1 MSSIIDSLFFELG
14 ITGDF
19 ERQVNDALKNLND
32 FDTGVKNTEKTADNL
47 GKSAKQVGGIFSQL
61 AQLFSKG
68 AGFDALAKDASI
80 ANDELKALAK
90 NLGLN
95 AEQLA
100 AWEHSANLN
109 NGSGKSAINF
119 IKNLSNNLM
128 RDATEGN
135 KTVLNMLS
143 ELNGQSDEKI
153 DIFNDDHTVKK
164 ADDILLEMADR
175 FSKMDRNK
183 AYSIASKMG
192 MDDGLFN
199 ILAEGKESAASKLNI
214 AGLDLEQKKRSELE
228 KLKQQGEKQSQKNV
242 KVAKDLLESV
252 TKFTKVLGALGTM
265 VMAGV
270 GFERLIEDM
279 ANFNK
284 ELDNT
289 SKNIGVTSTALTNWR
304 GAAAL
309 AGGSA
314 EGMTSFLGQL
324 QNSFN
329 RLAIMG
335 DTSLVPVFNAF
346 GVGVLDANGKVRD
359 LNDVL
364 LDLSASMSKMDRVQA
379 HTLAQSLGM
388 DDGTFN
394 LLIQGP
400 EKVNAYLTKVSG
412 LYKSTEQ
419 DLATSQKLTES
430 ISYIN
435 EQFNAL
441 KLMIANAVTPVLV
454 KMADYVTE
462 FFNYLQKHEGLVKGV
477 FYGFATALSV
487 VLIPTLITAAGAAVA
502 FIAPFLPAIAVI
514 LGVAAA
520 IGLLY
525 DDYVTWANGGESLF
539 NWDVFIKWIKTASLS
554 IDNLKSAISFL
565 ITGYKDWG
573 KALQA
578 GKDWLELKGFTKN
591 GEVSISSLAT
601 GFSNLAKDLWNT
613 LLPAIKAVS
622 GAVSKM
628 LDGDFSGA
636 WEDLKNLS
644 VSAFNGATDLLKET
658 AKEAKDRLTGFY
670 DLTFGHDPETDKN
683 SLTQNTKTGNIFN
696 KGKISEV
703 DRKLLKD
710 LNDLGYSDEE
720 KAMFLAT
727 IKHESNSYSTLKE
740 NGNYR
745 SVERMQEANI
755 KRAKDDPNG
764 AAIAISQGEDAI
776 LEFMYG
782 GRMGNNEAGDGAKYK
797 GRGFIQITGKDNYK
811 KIGDALGV
819 DLVKNPELLETDRDL
834 ALKASIAWWEI
845 KKTESENF
853 RNAINNGDFKT
864 VTKGVNGSL
873 NGWDD
878 RLAKYNNARDIILNG
893 DNTYNS
899 QYVTNNDGDT
909 QNNTVINQQEKTIE
923 VAKRQESDA
932 ALLTKG
938 INTLIDLANKPFV
951 GEEIAQAANK
961 AQPHIAAMT
970 NLARGQ
976 NVVNNNQTE
985 VAINGNIVVNSTSPT
1000 ISGTVGDAM
1009 EGVSRRIVVLN
1020 RNNYGL
1026 S

>member
-1 MSSIIDSLFFELG
+1 MSNIIDSLFFELG

-68 AGFDALAKDASI
+68 AGFDAIAKDASI

-95 AEQLA
+95 AEKLA

-135 KTVLNMLS
+135 KTVLNMLA

-199 ILAEGKESAASKLNI
+199 TLAEGKESAASKLNI

-242 KVAKDLLESV
+242 KVAKDLLEAV

-454 KMADYVTE
+454 EMADYVTE
-462 FFNYLQKHEGLVKGV
+462 FLNYLQKHEGLVKGV
-477 FYGFATALSV
+477 FYGFATVLSA
-487 VLIPTLITAAGAAVA
+487 VLIPTLISAAGAAVA

-539 NWDVFIKWIKTASLS
+539 NWDVFIKWIKTANLS

-565 ITGYKDWG
+565 ITGYKNWG

-591 GEVSISSLAT
+591 GEMSISSLAT

-644 VSAFNGATDLLKET
+644 VSAFNGATDLLKKT
-658 AKEAKDRLTGFY
+658 YKEAKDRLTGFY
-670 DLTFGHDPETDKN
+670 DLSGGHDPETDKN
-683 SLTQNTKTGNIFN
+683 SLTQN
-696 KGKISEV
+696 
-703 DRKLLKD
+703 
-710 LNDLGYSDEE
+710 
-720 KAMFLAT
+720 
-727 IKHESNSYSTLKE
+727 KE
-740 NGNYR
+740 NLLN
-745 SVERMQEANI
+745 N
-755 KRAKDDPNG
+755 KNNG
-764 AAIAISQGEDAI
+764 FKGFGEDVDNYIKEAA
-776 LEFMYG
+776 ERYG
-782 GRMGNNEAGDGAKYK
+782 IGEDVLRGFVKMEAGWNNE
-797 GRGFIQITGKDNYK
+797 ISPTG
-811 KIGDALGV
+811 ALGV
-819 DLVKNPELLETDRDL
+819 GQFTEGTWNDL
-834 ALKASIAWWEI
+834 ATTKEGKAIGMTPITSQNR
-845 KKTESENF
+845 KTQNDP
-853 RNAINNGDFKT
+853 RLDKRINTLATG
-864 VTKGVNGSL
+864 L
-873 NGWDD
+873 
-878 RLAKYNNARDIILNG
+878 LAKNNSKRLQENGIAVTGENLYMAHNIGASGLIRALKGNAKDSDIIAMKHNGMKDGMSPQQFIEFQKGRFNRHYTIANNFNNATK
-893 DNTYNS
+893 NTNNS
-899 QYVTNNDGDT
+899 QYVTNNAGDT
-909 QNNTVINQQEKTIE
+909 QNSTVINQQEKTIE

-938 INTLIDLANKPFV
+938 INTLINLANKPFV

-985 VAINGNIVVNSTSPT
+985 VAINGNIVVNSSSST

-1009 EGVSRRIVVLN
+1009 EGLSRRIVVLN

-1026 S
+1026 N

>member
-1 MSSIIDSLFFELG
+1 MSNIIDSLFFELG

-68 AGFDALAKDASI
+68 AGFDAIAKDASI

-95 AEQLA
+95 AEKLA

-199 ILAEGKESAASKLNI
+199 TLAEGKESAASKLNI

-242 KVAKDLLESV
+242 KVAKDLLEAV

-279 ANFNK
+279 ANFSK

-430 ISYIN
+430 ISYID

-462 FFNYLQKHEGLVKGV
+462 FLDYLQRHEGLVKGV
-477 FYGFATALSV
+477 FYGFATVLSA
-487 VLIPTLITAAGAAVA
+487 VLIPTLISAAGAAVA

-539 NWDVFIKWIKTASLS
+539 NWDVFTKWIKTANLS

-565 ITGYKDWG
+565 ITGYKNWG

-591 GEVSISSLAT
+591 GEMSISSLAT

-658 AKEAKDRLTGFY
+658 AKGATDRLTGY
-670 DLTFGHDPETDKN
+670 WDVLTGHDPETDKD
-683 SLTQNTKTGNIFN
+683 SLTQNKENLLNNSTLNGQTEILARAVSHGEGNYNSVNRGLVNGKNLGAYEEDLSQITINEILARNALPESDPRRMNAVGRYQIINKTL
-696 KGKISEV
+696 KGLVKQLNLTGDELFTPELQ
-703 DRKLLKD
+703 DKL
-710 LNDLGYSDEE
+710 
-720 KAMFLAT
+720 FLALLPKSAKAYVSGKSDNKVQALT
-727 IKHESNSYSTLKE
+727 DMAKVWASIGVPVAMQGKHRFVQAGESY
-740 NGNYR
+740 Y
-745 SVERMQEANI
+745 
-755 KRAKDDPNG
+755 
-764 AAIAISQGEDAI
+764 
-776 LEFMYG
+776 
-782 GRMGNNEAGDGAKYK
+782 AGDGGNKSNKQSLSLVTAALD
-797 GRGFIQITGKDNYK
+797 GARNSQTGLGQISKEYN
-811 KIGDALGV
+811 IS
-819 DLVKNPELLETDRDL
+819 NNTD
-834 ALKASIAWWEI
+834 
-845 KKTESENF
+845 
-853 RNAINNGDFKT
+853 
-864 VTKGVNGSL
+864 
-873 NGWDD
+873 
-878 RLAKYNNARDIILNG
+878 
-893 DNTYNS
+893 NS

-909 QNNTVINQQEKTIE
+909 QNSTVINQQEKTIE

-932 ALLTKG
+932 VLLSKG
-938 INTLIDLANKPFV
+938 INTLINLANKPFV
-951 GEEIAQAANK
+951 GEEIAKAANK

-970 NLARGQ
+970 NLSRGQ

-985 VAINGNIVVNSTSPT
+985 VAINGNIVVNSSSPT
-1000 ISGTVGDAM
+1000 ISGTMGDAM